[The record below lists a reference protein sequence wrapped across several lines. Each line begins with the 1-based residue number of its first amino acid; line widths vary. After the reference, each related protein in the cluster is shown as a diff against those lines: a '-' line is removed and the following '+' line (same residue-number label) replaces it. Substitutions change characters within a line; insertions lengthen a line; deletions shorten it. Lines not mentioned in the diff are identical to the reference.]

1 MAKLTWRVTNQ
12 TQGNLDITQYVRS
25 ITYTI
30 GRPNA
35 VSPYAGGTFSFTM
48 TNTSNEA
55 TYAQVQ
61 DFIRIAV
68 KGSGAYSDAFVGY
81 VSAREYQDGPG
92 TALNSTVIISGVDE
106 IAMFGPENNI
116 VASGSG
122 FDLLDKYSAASY
134 YGQLTGFTN
143 ISMSP
148 ITSPNNS
155 LQAVNNVIAGDGGVV
170 SNRIYYP
177 PQDFDQITQTNFS
190 FGRDTSATQIA
201 YQTFNRVEATANG
214 TFFTAATVTNQN
226 GGSPSNAYAV
236 QGILLYYGARFVQVT
251 TAENALTTTATW
263 YANTFSDPA
272 ALTLM
277 ISFTDVAQNA
287 TALDFLPANLFFEP
301 SWSSVSYTPPGGS
314 PTSSYYYPE
323 QVTVNVDPSNTTVNL
338 VLSPISYYGRF
349 TLNDAVFGVLDI
361 DRLGVS

>member
-1 MAKLTWRVTNQ
+1 MAKLTWRITNQ
-12 TQGNLDITQYVRS
+12 TQGNTDITQYVRS
-25 ITYTI
+25 ISYTL

-35 VSPYAGGTFSFTM
+35 VSPYSGGSFSFTM

-55 TYAQVQ
+55 TFAQVQ

-92 TALNSTVIISGVDE
+92 TALNSTVTISGVDE
-106 IAMFGPENNI
+106 ISMFGPENNI

-226 GGSPSNAYAV
+226 GGSPSTAYAV

-251 TAENALTTTATW
+251 TAESALTNTASW

-272 ALTLM
+272 AITLL

-301 SWSSVSYTPPGGS
+301 SWTSLSYTPPGGS
-314 PTSSYYYPE
+314 PTSGYFWPE
-323 QVTVNVDPSNTTVNL
+323 QLTVNADPSNTTVNL
-338 VLSPISYYGRF
+338 VMSPISYYGRF
-349 TLNDAVFGVLDI
+349 TLNDAVFGVLNI